1 MSNLLKQIEVL
12 GISLPWVD
20 MLTNSKCVTQI
31 LELINEKSSSTSYD
45 LGLKDVANS
54 SSPGSDVHG
63 SERTY
68 RSSPSVQ
75 PGGSGNFVDFLTGDI
90 DISSQSK
97 ITGNTSFG
105 NEERTNFFDDEF
117 DVNPFASASEEPI
130 AEVNNQ
136 VEDHDSTQLYLQFL
150 ESLSGNK
157 KVFLVQNSFS
167 FSSYLVH

>member
-12 GISLPWVD
+12 GVSLPWVD
-20 MLTNSKCVTQI
+20 MLTNSNCVTQI
-31 LELINEKSSSTSYD
+31 LELIHEKSSSTSYD

-54 SSPGSDVHG
+54 SSPGSDVYG

-68 RSSPSVQ
+68 SRSSPSVQ
-75 PGGSGNFVDFLTGDI
+75 PGGSGNFLDFLTGDI

-97 ITGNTSFG
+97 VTGNTSFG

-130 AEVNNQ
+130 AEVNNH
-136 VEDHDSTQLYLQFL
+136 VEDRGSTQLYLQFL
-150 ESLSGNK
+150 ESVSGNN
-157 KVFLVQNSFS
+157 KVLFG
-167 FSSYLVH
+167 